1 MGKKSGPPPPPDYS
15 AMAEKTAA
23 SSQEAQTR
31 ADWTNRPDQVT
42 PWGTQ
47 SWASNESVDPST
59 GQKVTKWT
67 QNTTL
72 DPKLQAALDQQQQ
85 IDMSKSE
92 LAGQQ
97 IGRAQDALSNPFDWQ
112 NLQQMG
118 GPVGA
123 QNTNAGMFQ
132 TRGAGRGILG
142 GFDQGGQVEQAG
154 GDLGRQR
161 TEQALMA
168 RMQPQNE
175 QAQSALEGKLANMGL
190 TRGSEG
196 WNREMQNLS
205 DNQSR
210 QAFDA
215 MQTAGA
221 EQQRN
226 YGMSLQGQQQQF
238 AQNQAQAQFG
248 NQAQQQ
254 GYGQRL
260 GQNQQNF
267 GMMQGANAQNFQQQM
282 AASQYQNQLRQQQI
296 AEQQMQRSMPLNEMN
311 ALLSGAQVSMPN
323 MPGFNASTSAGGANY
338 SGAAKDQYGA
348 SMDAYNAKQQQ
359 GQSLMSGLGSVA
371 GMAAMFM

>member
-15 AMAEKTAA
+15 AMAEKTAQ
-23 SSQEAQTR
+23 SSQDAQTR

-47 SWASNESVDPST
+47 SWKSSMEVDPAT
-59 GQKVTKWT
+59 GQNMTKWT

-97 IGRAQDALSNPFDWQ
+97 IGRAQDALANPFDWQ
-112 NLQQMG
+112 NLQAQG

-123 QNTNAGMFQ
+123 TNTNAGQFQ
-132 TRGAGRGILG
+132 TQGAGQGIMAG
-142 GFDQGGQVEQAG
+142 IDAG
-154 GDLGRQR
+154 GDMGRQR

-168 RMQPQNE
+168 RMQPQNQ

-215 MQTAGA
+215 MQTAGN

-226 YGMSLQGQQQQF
+226 FGMQLQAG
-238 AQNQAQAQFG
+238 QFG
-248 NQAQQQ
+248 NAAQQQ
-254 GYGQRL
+254 AYGQMM
-260 GQNQQNF
+260 GQNQQNY

-296 AEQQMQRSMPLNEMN
+296 AEQQMRRAMPLNEMN

-323 MPGFNASTSAGGANY
+323 MPGFNASQSSGGANY
-338 SGAAKDQYGA
+338 SGAAKDQYSAG
-348 SMDAYNAKQQQ
+348 MDAYNAQQQQ